1 MYVNPLNL
9 NNKYLFGQ
17 EKANVLVRIVCL
29 AFLFLA
35 ATPTLCAQGKN
46 APEATVNKDSLTF
59 KQRFNFRTNAVD
71 WLLTIPNFAV
81 EFDLGNNVRSKRT
94 IGAGIKW
101 NWNTSHTMSPPT
113 VFNLFD
119 ARVEWRQYFRT
130 RQRQG
135 SGDDKDFFK
144 RLRNKVFTTKRKHPR
159 TRRAYFWGIYAHTM
173 NYNLKLGKEGRQG
186 TAYGAGVSLGYTA
199 PLYGYANGAVDIE
212 LGGSLGLIHH
222 SYDVYTHDD
231 ESNIYAFDPSK
242 SGSGILP
249 IISDVR
255 VAFVYRF
262 MSVENKYKQTRDGER
277 RYDRWEAKQI
287 ELKEIEN
294 KARFR
299 LDSLFSVE
307 KKKGVTN
314 IDSLL
319 NKDDLKLWRKMQ
331 EEKKLQQQKEAYEK
345 MRKDA
350 AKKLGIE
357 LTDST
362 SAKQLRAVEQ
372 EVKKMKEAAEEA
384 AKAKDP
390 EKVKKDAEKAQK
402 KAEKEAKKSKK
413 EKKPKKEKK
422 SKKDKDKAKD
432 EEVNPEA
439 EATAK
444 EPDEEVETTNEE
456 EGES

>member
-1 MYVNPLNL
+1 MDTNILYNVVIKNVVSVLNIHTKLNKTVKRKDRPYWAIILKYEGETVYVNKGKRYVSNL
-9 NNKYLFGQ
+9 ENMIILPKGSCY
-17 EKANVLVRIVCL
+17 
-29 AFLFLA
+29 
-35 ATPTLCAQGKN
+35 
-46 APEATVNKDSLTF
+46 
-59 KQRFNFRTNAVD
+59 D
-71 WLLTIPNFAV
+71 WQCVKEGRYFAV

-144 RLRNKVFTTKRKHPR
+144 RLRNKVFTTKREHPR

-212 LGGSLGLIHH
+212 LGGSLGLIHR

-299 LDSLFSVE
+299 LDSLFSV
-307 KKKGVTN
+307 
-314 IDSLL
+314 
-319 NKDDLKLWRKMQ
+319 
-331 EEKKLQQQKEAYEK
+331 
-345 MRKDA
+345 
-350 AKKLGIE
+350 
-357 LTDST
+357 
-362 SAKQLRAVEQ
+362 
-372 EVKKMKEAAEEA
+372 
-384 AKAKDP
+384 
-390 EKVKKDAEKAQK
+390 
-402 KAEKEAKKSKK
+402 
-413 EKKPKKEKK
+413 
-422 SKKDKDKAKD
+422 
-432 EEVNPEA
+432 
-439 EATAK
+439 
-444 EPDEEVETTNEE
+444 
-456 EGES
+456 

>member
-1 MYVNPLNL
+1 
-9 NNKYLFGQ
+9 
-17 EKANVLVRIVCL
+17 
-29 AFLFLA
+29 
-35 ATPTLCAQGKN
+35 
-46 APEATVNKDSLTF
+46 
-59 KQRFNFRTNAVD
+59 
-71 WLLTIPNFAV
+71 
-81 EFDLGNNVRSKRT
+81 
-94 IGAGIKW
+94 
-101 NWNTSHTMSPPT
+101 
-113 VFNLFD
+113 
-119 ARVEWRQYFRT
+119 
-130 RQRQG
+130 
-135 SGDDKDFFK
+135 
-144 RLRNKVFTTKRKHPR
+144 
-159 TRRAYFWGIYAHTM
+159 
-173 NYNLKLGKEGRQG
+173 
-186 TAYGAGVSLGYTA
+186 
-199 PLYGYANGAVDIE
+199 
-212 LGGSLGLIHH
+212 LIHR

-287 ELKEIEN
+287 ELREIEN

-402 KAEKEAKKSKK
+402 KAEKEAKKAKK

-422 SKKDKDKAKD
+422 SKKDKDKAKE

>member
-1 MYVNPLNL
+1 M
-9 NNKYLFGQ
+9 
-17 EKANVLVRIVCL
+17 
-29 AFLFLA
+29 
-35 ATPTLCAQGKN
+35 
-46 APEATVNKDSLTF
+46 
-59 KQRFNFRTNAVD
+59 
-71 WLLTIPNFAV
+71 
-81 EFDLGNNVRSKRT
+81 
-94 IGAGIKW
+94 
-101 NWNTSHTMSPPT
+101 
-113 VFNLFD
+113 
-119 ARVEWRQYFRT
+119 
-130 RQRQG
+130 
-135 SGDDKDFFK
+135 
-144 RLRNKVFTTKRKHPR
+144 
-159 TRRAYFWGIYAHTM
+159 
-173 NYNLKLGKEGRQG
+173 
-186 TAYGAGVSLGYTA
+186 
-199 PLYGYANGAVDIE
+199 
-212 LGGSLGLIHH
+212 
-222 SYDVYTHDD
+222 
-231 ESNIYAFDPSK
+231 
-242 SGSGILP
+242 
-249 IISDVR
+249 
-255 VAFVYRF
+255 
-262 MSVENKYKQTRDGER
+262 
-277 RYDRWEAKQI
+277 
-287 ELKEIEN
+287 KEIEN

-331 EEKKLQQQKEAYEK
+331 EEKTLQQQKEAYEK

-372 EVKKMKEAAEEA
+372 EVKKMKETAEEA

-422 SKKDKDKAKD
+422 SKKDKDKAK
-432 EEVNPEA
+432 EGEVNPEA

-444 EPDEEVETTNEE
+444 EPDEEVEITNEE

>member
-1 MYVNPLNL
+1 
-9 NNKYLFGQ
+9 
-17 EKANVLVRIVCL
+17 
-29 AFLFLA
+29 
-35 ATPTLCAQGKN
+35 
-46 APEATVNKDSLTF
+46 
-59 KQRFNFRTNAVD
+59 
-71 WLLTIPNFAV
+71 
-81 EFDLGNNVRSKRT
+81 
-94 IGAGIKW
+94 
-101 NWNTSHTMSPPT
+101 
-113 VFNLFD
+113 
-119 ARVEWRQYFRT
+119 
-130 RQRQG
+130 
-135 SGDDKDFFK
+135 
-144 RLRNKVFTTKRKHPR
+144 
-159 TRRAYFWGIYAHTM
+159 M

-212 LGGSLGLIHH
+212 LGGSLGLIHR

-277 RYDRWEAKQI
+277 RYDRWEAKRL
-287 ELKEIEN
+287 ELKEIED

-331 EEKKLQQQKEAYEK
+331 EEKTLQQQKEAYEK

-402 KAEKEAKKSKK
+402 KAEKEAKKAKK

-422 SKKDKDKAKD
+422 SKKDKDKAKE

-444 EPDEEVETTNEE
+444 EPDEVEETTNEE